1 MLGYFL
7 LEPGISRKGSSS
19 GSTGL
24 KGRVRQ
30 SQVRH
35 PGHGYDWRLYILKG
49 RTGVWEWCLTRL
61 FLVLLYPVKYISERM
76 RKADR
81 GK

>member
-24 KGRVRQ
+24 KGRVMQ

-35 PGHGYDWRLYILKG
+35 PGHGMTGDSTSSRVGLVSGNGASHGSSLSYYILLNTSV
-49 RTGVWEWCLTRL
+49 RE
-61 FLVLLYPVKYISERM
+61 
-76 RKADR
+76 
-81 GK
+81 